1 MDSKEYFE
9 TYKDKIKETAEFLC
23 SKDPSNNLED
33 EFEKLKQQ
41 YLNCDGTCHNE
52 TISINSQDL
61 NIHPWLEMI
70 WHEPVENF
78 VIIAVGGKQRE
89 IIYKTKGDQCSNYNL
104 SDKAIRD
111 SIGVCILK
119 GIKNLGLFV
128 FHNHPY
134 IYKALPSSSDLDTL
148 EAIKDAIND
157 IENNLK
163 DMNINC
169 SITLLDFSIVTDFN
183 YWSAIQSC

>member
-1 MDSKEYFE
+1 M
-9 TYKDKIKETAEFLC
+9 
-23 SKDPSNNLED
+23 
-33 EFEKLKQQ
+33 
-41 YLNCDGTCHNE
+41 
-52 TISINSQDL
+52 
-61 NIHPWLEMI
+61 
-70 WHEPVENF
+70 
-78 VIIAVGGKQRE
+78 
-89 IIYKTKGDQCSNYNL
+89 